1 MYKYFKS
8 SKRKYSQ
15 DCVVRSIMVAT
26 GWEWEQVFNALVP
39 ICIKL
44 KDVPNS
50 DAVYKKFFSDMK
62 WEACKVEKIEDDFG
76 QMKLPTVEEFAMS
89 HKQGTYILTVAG
101 HMVCIKEGD
110 WYDTWDSRYYKVRK
124 YWVVSKDV
132 DWDLYNELFNKKKN
146 KKS

>member
-26 GWEWEQVFNALVP
+26 GWDWEQVFNAIVP
-39 ICIKL
+39 ICLKL

-50 DAVYKKFFSDMK
+50 DVVYKKFFSNMK
-62 WEACKVEKIEDDFG
+62 WEACKVEKEEDLSG
-76 QMKLPTVEEFAMS
+76 TRSLPTVEEFARD
-89 HKQGTYILTVAG
+89 HKKGTYILTVSG
-101 HMVCIKEGD
+101 HMVCVKEGD
-110 WYDTWDSRYYKVRK
+110 WYDTWDCRYYKVRK
-124 YWVVSKDV
+124 YWIVNKDV
-132 DWDLYNELFNKKKN
+132 DWSIYDGLFNKTK